1 MRILYSPQ
9 FNDEN
14 KIEYTFFGEI
24 IKVETSTL
32 VEKEEKSN
40 FELDSVFYY
49 DLSSVKEG
57 THSRG
62 KHHIVSA
69 RRVAGELEIQLLMYI
84 GDDASQDERF
94 PEEFVSEDE
103 QFDIPEGTEIIQ
115 LEEIVMPEPE
125 TDKAEEVV
133 KENEELKRKISQ
145 LEKRVKIED
154 PNELEAL
161 QQTVDSI
168 FTEVLPIFLNKN

>member
-9 FNDEN
+9 FNDKN

-24 IKVETSTL
+24 IKAEISTL

-49 DLSSVKEG
+49 DLSNVKED
-57 THSRG
+57 THSHG
-62 KHHIVSA
+62 KDHVVSA

-84 GDDASQDERF
+84 DDDASQDERF

-103 QFDIPEGTEIIQ
+103 EFDIPEGTEIIQ
-115 LEEIVMPEPE
+115 LEEIAMPEPE
-125 TDKAEEVV
+125 PDKVEEVV

-145 LEKRVKIED
+145 LEKRVKIESET
-154 PNELEAL
+154 NTSMILELFNYVS
-161 QQTVDSI
+161 QI
-168 FTEVLPIFLNKN
+168 